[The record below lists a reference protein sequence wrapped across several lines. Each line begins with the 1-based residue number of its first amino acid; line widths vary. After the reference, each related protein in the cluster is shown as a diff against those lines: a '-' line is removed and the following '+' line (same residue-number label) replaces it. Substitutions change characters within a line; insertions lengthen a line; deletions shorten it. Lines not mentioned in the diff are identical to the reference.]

1 MTYSHDRGVTKK
13 RLAIENSLDEGFWQ
27 DYKVEHEYYAEDEAP
42 VGPYPDEKGRMKGEF
57 DVVAVN
63 YDEKVFLYVE
73 VKSNPGDLY
82 KAADQLERAEEH
94 FAPERE
100 MIGQTWLE
108 E

>member
-1 MTYSHDRGVTKK
+1 MGHSRGVTRKSLPVK
-13 RLAIENSLDEGFWQ
+13 NSLDKGFWQ
-27 DYKVEHEYYAEDEAP
+27 DYLVEHEYYENDEAP

-73 VKSNPGDLY
+73 VKTNPGDLC
-82 KAADQLERAEEH
+82 KADEQLERAENH
-94 FAPERE
+94 FGPEWE

-108 E
+108 D